1 MVVGVSSAV
10 LAAMAG
16 QPLHNASMQ
25 LLMTAEL
32 AAAVNRDSPQS
43 CVPVHAYYCLMVL
56 QEWFAFTRKAAD
68 STLEEV
74 YKLEQRSC

>member
-1 MVVGVSSAV
+1 
-10 LAAMAG
+10 
-16 QPLHNASMQ
+16 
-25 LLMTAEL
+25 
-32 AAAVNRDSPQS
+32 VNRDLPLS
-43 CVPVHAYYCLMVL
+43 CVSMHAYYCLMVL